1 MSNFRFEFTD
11 DQLHRIDEVYKHVI
25 ELCTFLTDGKFDQ
38 SDLTTYGPLADDIAE
53 ILTKAGYEVH
63 FPTHMVDG
71 TLEAISDYF
80 IV

>member
-1 MSNFRFEFTD
+1 MNNSGFEFTD
-11 DQLHRIDEVYKHVI
+11 DQLRRIDEVYKHVV

-38 SDLTTYGPLADDIAE
+38 SDLETYGPLVDYIAE

-71 TLEAISDYF
+71 TIEVISDYF